1 MGRIINIIVAAGYAA
16 GMIFTGAIVAFAFL
30 A

>member
-1 MGRIINIIVAAGYAA
+1 MRALINTLTAAGYAA
-16 GMIFTGAIVAFAFL
+16 GMMFTGAIVAFAFL